1 MPGKIGDAFSM
12 GTEDFISRVSKR
24 LRTPARSSILLMEE
38 WEVKLRAGS
47 GFAYKRRMRESG
59 GLSSMMRRG
68 VFMEEN
74 LRAHGVRVLERT
86 GPLGESPKLKIQS

>member
-38 WEVKLRAGS
+38 WVVKLRAGS
-47 GFAYKRRMRESG
+47 GFAYKRRMRE
-59 GLSSMMRRG
+59 RRSELDDAQG
-68 VFMEEN
+68 RFLEEN
-74 LRAHGVRVLERT
+74 LRAHRVRVLERT
-86 GPLGESPKLKIQS
+86 GPLGESLKLKIQS